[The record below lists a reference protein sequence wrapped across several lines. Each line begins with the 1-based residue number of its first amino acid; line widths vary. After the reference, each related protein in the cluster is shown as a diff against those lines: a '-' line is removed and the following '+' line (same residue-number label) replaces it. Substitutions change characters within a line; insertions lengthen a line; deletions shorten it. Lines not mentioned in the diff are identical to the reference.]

1 MRYTKTMLVA
11 ILEILVVA
19 VERLLSFLRT
29 KYFRL
34 LVYTSVEKRA
44 Q

>member
-1 MRYTKTMLVA
+1 MLVA
-11 ILEILVVA
+11 ILEVLVVA

-29 KYFRL
+29 QWFRL
-34 LVYTSVEKRA
+34 EYTNVEKRA